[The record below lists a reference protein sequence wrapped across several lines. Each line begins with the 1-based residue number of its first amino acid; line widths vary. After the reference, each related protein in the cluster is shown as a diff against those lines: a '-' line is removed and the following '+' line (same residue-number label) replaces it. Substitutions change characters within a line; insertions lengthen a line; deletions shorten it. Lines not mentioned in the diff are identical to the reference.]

1 MALSNVIPEVWRK
14 VVLASLRKSLP
25 AQIVCNKNF
34 KEEVWGMGDK
44 LHILSLGNL
53 ADAAYDSSNITYS
66 DPSDATVDLAI
77 DTARYVAFK
86 NEDADK
92 AKTNV
97 NYLGEL
103 LKDAGYQL
111 ADYWDTALMGEY
123 ANAGINNYA
132 TSTTPWQFT
141 FTTCANVPAFFA
153 SIVRDLKEANAP
165 AGKAFLV
172 APPTVEEAVNIY
184 FGGKATA
191 AGDAVTAN
199 GFKGQ
204 FFGVNMYVSN
214 NVQTSTNVRALAGI
228 EGTAIA
234 FAQDV
239 ITDEG
244 VRLEGRIADGYR
256 LLSIGGIKTY
266 RPAISVD
273 VNINTT
279 VIATS

>member
-14 VVLASLRKSLP
+14 IVLASLRKSLP
-25 AQIVCNKNF
+25 AQMVANKNF
-34 KEEVWGMGDK
+34 REEVWGMGDT

-53 ADAAYDSSNITYS
+53 ADAAYTDDNITYS
-66 DPSDATVDLAI
+66 DPTDATTDLLI
-77 DTARYVAFK
+77 DKSRYVAFK
-86 NEDADK
+86 DEDAVK

-97 NYLGEL
+97 NYLSEL
-103 LKDAGYQL
+103 LTDAGYQL
-111 ADYWDTALMGEY
+111 ADYWDDLFMSEY

-132 TSTTPWQFT
+132 TGTTPWQFT
-141 FTTCANVPAFFA
+141 ATTCANVPAFFA

-165 AGKAFLV
+165 AGKIFLI

-184 FGGKATA
+184 FGGKINASADA
-191 AGDAVTAN
+191 AIGN
-199 GFKGQ
+199 GFSGK

-214 NVQTSTNVRALAGI
+214 NVKTSTNIRALAGV
-228 EGTAIA
+228 EGSAIA
-234 FAQDV
+234 LANDV

-244 VRLEGRIADGYR
+244 IRLEGRMATGYR
-256 LLSIGGIKTY
+256 MLSIGGIKTY

-279 VIATS
+279 TIATS